1 MRLYN
6 VLHGSVEAFEPEEQ
20 TVTVYVCG
28 ITPYDTT
35 HLGHAFTYTT
45 FDVLIRYLEFRGQR
59 VQYVQNVTDIDDDI
73 LRQARKVGEDW
84 KRLGDRWTAHYI
96 RDMQALNVRPPDHFP
111 RATDFIPEMIDTVE
125 ELVEAGVAYES
136 SGSVYFHVESWP
148 EFGKLSRIPR
158 DEMLAIANERGNIPD
173 DPKKRDPLDFVLWQA
188 PGSPD
193 EPTWDSP
200 WGPGRPGW
208 HIECST
214 MSSRLLGDTV
224 DVHGGGADLIFP
236 HHESEIAQSEGAS
249 GREPFVR
256 FWMHTA
262 MVRHEGEKMSKS
274 LGNLVMVRDLLETW
288 SPDAI
293 RLYMA
298 SHHYREPWSH
308 NDKELGAAEEL
319 ACKLQRAVT
328 AKGGEEGFL
337 DSCAARAAF
346 VKAMED
352 DLNTPAALGALERLA
367 DETLRAAETGQDVQA
382 AQEALREM
390 GSVFGLRLDA
400 AGPEERVI
408 TGWGR
413 HLGRFAGD

>member
-1 MRLYN
+1 MKLYN
-6 VLHGSVEAFEPEEQ
+6 VLDESVEAFAPEGQ
-20 TVTVYVCG
+20 PVTVYVCG

-45 FDVLIRYLEFRGQR
+45 FDVLIRYLEFKGQR

-84 KRLGDRWTAHYI
+84 KSLGDRWTAHYI
-96 RDMQALNVRPPDHFP
+96 RDMQGLNVRPPDHFP
-111 RATDFIPEMIDTVE
+111 RATDFIPEMIDTVK

-136 SGSVYFHVESWP
+136 SGSVYFHTESWP

-158 DEMLAIANERGNIPD
+158 DEMLAIANERGNVPD
-173 DPKKRDPLDFVLWQA
+173 DPKKLDPLDFVLWQA
-188 PGSPD
+188 ESPG

-214 MSSRLLGDTV
+214 MSSRLLGDRL
-224 DVHGGGADLIFP
+224 DIHGGGADLIFP

-274 LGNLVMVRDLLETW
+274 LGNLIMVRDLLQTW

-293 RLYMA
+293 RLYLA

-308 NDKELGAAEEL
+308 SDEEL
-319 ACKLQRAVT
+319 KSADGLARKLQRAVT
-328 AKGGEEGFL
+328 AKGGAGGVL
-337 DSCAARAAF
+337 DPSAARAAF
-346 VKAMED
+346 GEAMDD
-352 DLNTPAALGALERLA
+352 DLNTPEALATLERLA
-367 DETLRAAETGQDVQA
+367 DKTLEAAEAGQDVQA

-390 GSVFGLRLDA
+390 GRVFGLRLDA
-400 AGPEERVI
+400 EGAEERVLV
-408 TGWGR
+408 GWGR
-413 HLGRFAGD
+413 HLERFKGG